1 MNFYEQGSQAALVK
15 LGFGKTL
22 GRAWGEL
29 GGRSQQA
36 LKQYAAGAGVGAGLG
51 GITGA
56 AVAPEGSGGTGF
68 MLGALGG
75 GLLGAKGGRTL
86 GKRMSRQ
93 AEREAGAH
101 ARRAAAEEARFM
113 EGGVPFGGGETAGL
127 GGDVSAELQRIRS
140 TAFPR
145 FRPEAAV

>member
-1 MNFYEQGSQAALVK
+1 MNFYKLGSQEALTK

-36 LKQYAAGAGVGAGLG
+36 LKQYAAGAIPGAAIGGGAGALLAPEDYGGTGALLG
-51 GITGA
+51 GI
-56 AVAPEGSGGTGF
+56 S
-68 MLGALGG
+68 G
-75 GLLGAKGGRTL
+75 GLLGARGARSI

-113 EGGVPFGGGETAGL
+113 EGGVPFGGGTTAGY

-145 FRPEAAV
+145 FRPEGAV